1 MTGQPNLKKDKN
13 LNVVQE
19 SYLSDMKFRGEYS
32 ASNLIY
38 RGFARPGSA
47 TADSVWQICKITYSG
62 SDVTQIDW
70 PQINGSASSEFL
82 FIWDNR
88 GSYSYS

>member
-38 RGFARPGSA
+38 RGFARPGST
-47 TADSVWQICKITYSG
+47 TAESVWQICKITYSG
-62 SDVTQIDW
+62 ADITQIDW
-70 PQINGSASSEFL
+70 PQINGSPSSEFL
-82 FIWDNR
+82 FVWDNR
-88 GSYSYS
+88 ASYVYN